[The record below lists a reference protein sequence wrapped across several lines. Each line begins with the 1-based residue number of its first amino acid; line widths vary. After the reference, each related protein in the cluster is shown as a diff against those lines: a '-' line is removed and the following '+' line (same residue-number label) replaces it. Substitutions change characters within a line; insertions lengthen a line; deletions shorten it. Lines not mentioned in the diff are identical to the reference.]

1 MPTVLD
7 RVFDDVQTDPP
18 PVHPRVRH
26 WRNRLARGTQLG
38 VEVVRSPEA
47 LGERVTEL
55 VVSAGDGDT
64 DPPEVF
70 AWDDELNAA
79 LVQLGIRATD
89 RTNEEQR
96 FALGLRAAVRKATRE
111 FGDGFVNSVLLELVN
126 ESDLSRHASIADV
139 VKHAHALAPN
149 RDSKRYTPCREMIA
163 DAISGRMYELKS
175 DLKYSPADAR
185 DILVAALARFLDER
199 FTVSSRRR
207 LGLL

>member
-1 MPTVLD
+1 MPTILD
-7 RVFDDVQTDPP
+7 KVFGDTHTEP

-26 WRNRLARGTQLG
+26 WRNRLAHGTKLY

-55 VVSAGDGDT
+55 VVSTGEGDT
-64 DPPEVF
+64 APPEVF
-70 AWDDELNAA
+70 AWDDELNAE
-79 LVQLGIRATD
+79 LVRLGVPAIDRA
-89 RTNEEQR
+89 NEEQR

-111 FGDGFVNSVLLELVN
+111 FGDGFVNSVLLELVS
-126 ESDLSRHASIADV
+126 ESDLSRHASIADI
-139 VKHAHALAPN
+139 VKHAYALAPN
-149 RDSKRYTPCREMIA
+149 HEIKRYAPCRDMIA
-163 DAISGRMYELKS
+163 DAISGRMYELKN
-175 DLKYSPADAR
+175 DLKYSPTEAR